1 MCYLRLL
8 KKQLDTDSKTKLNG
22 KKLIQLSNWKF
33 KLEGIGKI
41 KIITWLLQKKK
52 KKKIKK
58 SNAMLSQLV
67 CILDNKLSRQPIM
80 QLLNFIFIILIK
92 RNLSG

>member
-1 MCYLRLL
+1 MCLCYLRLL

-22 KKLIQLSNWKF
+22 KKLIQLSIWKF

-52 KKKIKK
+52 KKKTIQRYAI
-58 SNAMLSQLV
+58 SISMYFRQQTLTSTYNATFEFH
-67 CILDNKLSRQPIM
+67 CYYTY
-80 QLLNFIFIILIK
+80 
-92 RNLSG
+92 